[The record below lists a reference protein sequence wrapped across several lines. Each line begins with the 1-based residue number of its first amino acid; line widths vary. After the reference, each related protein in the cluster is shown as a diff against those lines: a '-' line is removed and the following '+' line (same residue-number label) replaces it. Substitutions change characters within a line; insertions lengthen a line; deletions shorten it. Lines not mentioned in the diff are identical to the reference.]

1 MTKNEAFER
10 NGRIRA
16 IKACQRDLDMDDD
29 TYRALLR
36 RVSLS
41 RFGREIESCTQ
52 MPMTGLYAVL
62 DELRRLGA
70 HKKPAAGQHPG
81 KPQTGRTGTADMI
94 AKVEAQLADMKLP
107 WAYAKAVL
115 KRVSADKATGRAGVD
130 RFEWATPTQLHKVIA
145 ALAYEQGKR
154 DLAAAVRA
162 ELAEA
167 GFAEADIPRLLPT
180 YSGVHLD
187 KWERNKTVMNR
198 LRAAIRARVLAK
210 GE

>member
-1 MTKNEAFER
+1 MTTTPER
-10 NGRIRA
+10 ARRIKA
-16 IKACQRDLDMDDD
+16 IKASCRALAMDDD
-29 TYRALLR
+29 TYRTLLR
-36 RVSLS
+36 RVSLAQC
-41 RFGREIESCTQ
+41 GREIASCADMAVPT
-52 MPMTGLYAVL
+52 LRAVL
-62 DELRRLGA
+62 AELNRLGA
-70 HKKPAAGQHPG
+70 QRKPAVAQYPG
-81 KPQTGRTGTADMI
+81 KPQAGRKGTADML
-94 AKVEAQLADMKLP
+94 AKIEAQLTDMKLP

-130 RFEWATPTQLHKVIA
+130 RMEWATPTQLHKVIA

-154 DLAAAVRA
+154 DLAGAVRA

-167 GFAEADIPRLLPT
+167 GFTEADIPRLLPT

-210 GE
+210 GD